1 MLFAGCVAVSL
12 AVLTSCGGQEAPIG
26 GTLDV
31 STDTATEPALDSA
44 IDSPIGSDTA
54 IDTAID
60 AAIDTAIDTA
70 IDATIDAAPDLGH
83 DDAASDS
90 PIDSGV
96 DTAPDDAGCAPVDF
110 DADVQPILSASC
122 AIVGCH
128 AGSASTG
135 GLDLS
140 AGHAFASLRVS
151 SSKECGGKPLVVP
164 YDPDDSVLWQKVDGA
179 PPPCG
184 GSTMPPPS
192 AGGFSDADRRTLYCW
207 IEEGAKP

>member
-1 MLFAGCVAVSL
+1 MRARASL
-12 AVLTSCGGQEAPIG
+12 LVVVGVVPLVVFVSCGGQEQPGGAGPADAPAESAMDS
-26 GTLDV
+26 TLEV
-31 STDTATEPALDSA
+31 AT
-44 IDSPIGSDTA
+44 
-54 IDTAID
+54 D
-60 AAIDTAIDTA
+60 AAF
-70 IDATIDAAPDLGH
+70 DASIDAAPDSAIDGTFDL
-83 DDAASDS
+83 
-90 PIDSGV
+90 DSGV
-96 DTAPDDAGCAPVDF
+96 DAPEDDADAAPEDAVALDTAPDDAGCAPVDF